1 MIQTLKAIEVFN
13 QWAQVGKDKGME
25 HNHAK
30 SVEDMLN
37 FAVTEKYSIGKD
49 FNFLD
54 LGCGNGW
61 VVQKIAKEQLCYES
75 IGIDGA
81 DQMIKNAKKKD
92 SINEYILTDIDSYQP
107 EKKFDLI
114 HSMEVLYYLD
124 NPKKIIK
131 NIFNSWLH
139 INGRLIAGIDLYFE
153 NQESHA
159 WEDRVGTEMKMF
171 KESEWISFFESAGF
185 KEIKSWRSNK
195 QRNWAGTLVITGK
208 K

>member
-1 MIQTLKAIEVFN
+1 MLKATEVFN

-25 HNHAK
+25 LNHTK

-37 FAVTEKYSIGKD
+37 FSLREKYSIGKD

-61 VVQKIAKEQLCYES
+61 VVQKIAEDRLCYES

-81 DQMIKNAKKKD
+81 DKMIKNAKKKD
-92 SINEYILTDIDSYQP
+92 PVNEYIIADINSYQP

-124 NPKKIIK
+124 DPKRIIK
-131 NIFNSWLH
+131 NIYNSWIE
-139 INGRLIAGIDLYFE
+139 INGRLIIGIDLYFE
-153 NQESHA
+153 NQESHT
-159 WEDRVGTEMKMF
+159 WEESVGTEMKMF
-171 KESEWISFFESAGF
+171 KESEWISFFELAGF
-185 KEIKSWRSNK
+185 REIKSWRSNK
-195 QRNWAGTLVITGK
+195 QKDWAGTLVVTGK

>member
-1 MIQTLKAIEVFN
+1 MLKATEVFN

-25 HNHAK
+25 QNHAK

-37 FAVTEKYSIGKD
+37 FALRERYSIEKK

-61 VVQKIAKEQLCYES
+61 VVQRIAKEQLCYES
-75 IGIDGA
+75 TGIDGA
-81 DQMIKNAKKKD
+81 DHMIKNAKKKD
-92 SINEYILTDIDSYQP
+92 PVSEYILTDINSYQSK
-107 EKKFDLI
+107 KKFDLI

-124 NPKKIIK
+124 DPKRIIK
-131 NIFNSWLH
+131 NIYNSLMK
-139 INGRLIAGIDLYFE
+139 INGRLIIGIDLYFE
-153 NQESHA
+153 NQDSHT
-159 WEDRVGTEMKMF
+159 WEERVGTKMKML
-171 KESEWISFFESAGF
+171 KESEWISFFELAGF

-195 QRNWAGTLVITGK
+195 QKDWAGTLVITGK

>member
-1 MIQTLKAIEVFN
+1 MLKATEVFN

-25 HNHAK
+25 QNHAK
-30 SVEDMLN
+30 PVDDMLS
-37 FAVTEKYSIGKD
+37 FALREKCFIGKE

-92 SINEYILTDIDSYQP
+92 AASEYILTDINSYQP
-107 EKKFDLI
+107 KKKFDLI

-124 NPKKIIK
+124 DPKRIIK
-131 NIFNSWLH
+131 NIYNSWMQ
-139 INGRLIAGIDLYFE
+139 INGRLIIGIDLYFE

-171 KESEWISFFESAGF
+171 KEYEWINFFEQAGF

-195 QRNWAGTLVITGK
+195 QKDWAGTLVITGK

>member
-1 MIQTLKAIEVFN
+1 MLKATEVFN

-25 HNHAK
+25 QNHAK
-30 SVEDMLN
+30 SVEDMLS
-37 FAVTEKYSIGKD
+37 FALREKCFIGKD

-61 VVQKIAKEQLCYES
+61 VVQKIAKEKLCYES

-92 SINEYILTDIDSYQP
+92 PVSEYILEDINSYQP
-107 EKKFDLI
+107 KKKFDLI

-124 NPKKIIK
+124 DPKRIIK
-131 NIFNSWLH
+131 NIYNSWMQ
-139 INGRLIAGIDLYFE
+139 INGRLIIGIDLYFE

-159 WEDRVGTEMKMF
+159 WEDRVGAEMKMF
-171 KESEWISFFESAGF
+171 KEYEWISFFELAGF

-195 QRNWAGTLVITGK
+195 EKDWAGTLVITGK

>member
-1 MIQTLKAIEVFN
+1 MLKATEVFN

-25 HNHAK
+25 QNHAK

-37 FAVTEKYSIGKD
+37 FALRERYSIEKK

-61 VVQKIAKEQLCYES
+61 VVQRIAKEQLCYES
-75 IGIDGA
+75 TGIDGA
-81 DQMIKNAKKKD
+81 DHMIKNAKKKD
-92 SINEYILTDIDSYQP
+92 PVSEYILTDINSYQP
-107 EKKFDLI
+107 KKKFDLI

-124 NPKKIIK
+124 DPKRIIK
-131 NIFNSWLH
+131 NIYNSLMK
-139 INGRLIAGIDLYFE
+139 INGRLIIGIDLYFE
-153 NQESHA
+153 NQDSHT
-159 WEDRVGTEMKMF
+159 WEERVGTKMKML
-171 KESEWISFFESAGF
+171 KESEWISFFELAGF

-195 QRNWAGTLVITGK
+195 QKDWAGTLVITGK

>member
-1 MIQTLKAIEVFN
+1 MLKATEVFN

-25 HNHAK
+25 QNHAK

-37 FAVTEKYSIGKD
+37 FALRERYSIEKK

-61 VVQKIAKEQLCYES
+61 VVQRIAKEQLCYES
-75 IGIDGA
+75 TGIDGA
-81 DQMIKNAKKKD
+81 DHMIKNAKKKD
-92 SINEYILTDIDSYQP
+92 PVSEYILKDINSYQP
-107 EKKFDLI
+107 KKKFDLI

-124 NPKKIIK
+124 DPKRIIK
-131 NIFNSWLH
+131 NIYNSLMK
-139 INGRLIAGIDLYFE
+139 INGRLIIGIDLYFE
-153 NQESHA
+153 NQDSHT
-159 WEDRVGTEMKMF
+159 WEERVGTKMKML
-171 KESEWISFFESAGF
+171 KESEWISFFELAGF

-195 QRNWAGTLVITGK
+195 QKDWAGTLVITGK

>member
-1 MIQTLKAIEVFN
+1 MLKATEVFN

-25 HNHAK
+25 QNHAK

-37 FAVTEKYSIGKD
+37 FALRERYSIEKK

-61 VVQKIAKEQLCYES
+61 VVQRIAKEQLCYES
-75 IGIDGA
+75 TGIDGA
-81 DQMIKNAKKKD
+81 DHMIKNAKNKD
-92 SINEYILTDIDSYQP
+92 PVSEYILTDINSYQP
-107 EKKFDLI
+107 KKKFDLI

-124 NPKKIIK
+124 DPKRIIK
-131 NIFNSWLH
+131 NIYNSLMK
-139 INGRLIAGIDLYFE
+139 INGRLIIGIDLYFE
-153 NQESHA
+153 NQDSHT
-159 WEDRVGTEMKMF
+159 WEERVGTKMKML
-171 KESEWISFFESAGF
+171 KESEWISFFELAGF

-195 QRNWAGTLVITGK
+195 QKDWAGTLVITGK

>member
-1 MIQTLKAIEVFN
+1 MLKATEVFN

-25 HNHAK
+25 QNHAK
-30 SVEDMLN
+30 SVEDMLS
-37 FAVTEKYSIGKD
+37 FALREKYSIGKD

-75 IGIDGA
+75 TGIDGA

-92 SINEYILTDIDSYQP
+92 PVSEYILTDINSYQP
-107 EKKFDLI
+107 KKKFDLI
-114 HSMEVLYYLD
+114 HSMEVLYYLSD
-124 NPKKIIK
+124 PKRIIK
-131 NIFNSWLH
+131 NIYNSWMQ
-139 INGRLIAGIDLYFE
+139 INGRLIIGIDLYFE
-153 NQESHA
+153 NQESHT

-171 KESEWISFFESAGF
+171 KESEWISFFELAGF
-185 KEIKSWRSNK
+185 REIKSWRSNK
-195 QRNWAGTLVITGK
+195 QKDWAGTLVVTGK

>member
-1 MIQTLKAIEVFN
+1 MLKAIEVFN

-25 HNHAK
+25 QNHAK

-37 FAVTEKYSIGKD
+37 FALRERYSIEKK

-61 VVQKIAKEQLCYES
+61 VVQRIAKEQLCYES
-75 IGIDGA
+75 TGIDGA
-81 DQMIKNAKKKD
+81 DHMIKNAKKKD
-92 SINEYILTDIDSYQP
+92 PVSEYILTDINSYQP
-107 EKKFDLI
+107 KKKFDLI

-124 NPKKIIK
+124 DPKRIIK
-131 NIFNSWLH
+131 NIYNSLMK
-139 INGRLIAGIDLYFE
+139 INGRLIIGIDLYFE
-153 NQESHA
+153 NQDSHT
-159 WEDRVGTEMKMF
+159 WEERVGTKMKML
-171 KESEWISFFESAGF
+171 KESEWISFFELAGF

-195 QRNWAGTLVITGK
+195 QKDWAGTLVITGK

>member
-1 MIQTLKAIEVFN
+1 MLKATEVFN

-25 HNHAK
+25 QNHAK

-37 FAVTEKYSIGKD
+37 FALRERYSIEKK

-61 VVQKIAKEQLCYES
+61 VVQRIAKEQLCYES
-75 IGIDGA
+75 VGIDGA

-92 SINEYILTDIDSYQP
+92 PVSEYILTDINSYQP
-107 EKKFDLI
+107 KKKFDLI
-114 HSMEVLYYLD
+114 HSMEVLYYLSD
-124 NPKKIIK
+124 PKRIIK
-131 NIFNSWLH
+131 NIYNSWMQ
-139 INGRLIAGIDLYFE
+139 INGRLIIGIDLYFE
-153 NQESHA
+153 NQESHT

-171 KESEWISFFESAGF
+171 KESEWISFFELAGF

-195 QRNWAGTLVITGK
+195 YADWAGTLVVTGK